1 MENGSRTIANL
12 ELGTYRVTESSAI
25 EGYGWSATYKVGETE
40 TSMAAL
46 ESDGDSKTVVVTN
59 NYTKYR
65 GSLTVTK
72 AFADGSELNA
82 ENLTKEQKGQ
92 ITFKVEK
99 LNGETWEQ
107 VGNTFTLAEMENGSR
122 TIANLEL
129 GTYRVTE
136 SSVIEG
142 YGWSVSY
149 RVGKETTQEA
159 VIGSN
164 GENAEETVIN
174 NYSRDKGSLEISKK
188 VEGLSAEDKDASK
201 DKEYEFTLQDEAG
214 KYYDEAGNASEEEK
228 VLKVKADGSKKV
240 KNLPTGNYTVKEK
253 TGSAAVEGYSLTA
266 GRDVTVTVSKN
277 ETGKA
282 EVTNKYDLITVD
294 VKVKKVWDDAGKE
307 TVRPESITVR
317 LFADGTEKESKE
329 VKPDANGKWT
339 WKFEDLPK
347 YENGKEIQYTITED
361 RLPAYVTTIK
371 KNADGFYTI
380 TNTITSVKVSKVDIA
395 DSKELEGAHIQI
407 LDKNGNVVEEWD
419 STKEAHEVTGLKT
432 GETYT
437 LRETVAPDG
446 YEVTTDT
453 TFVLKADG
461 TIDTE
466 KTKTT
471 SKDGVLLVEDKK
483 TSVKVSKV
491 DIADGKELEGAHIQ
505 ILDKNGNVV
514 EEWDST
520 KEAHEVTGLKTGET
534 YTLRETVAPD
544 GYAVAEDITF
554 TIEADG
560 TVKVGE
566 TVADDNIVEMKDMP
580 IVTVS
585 GTKTWN
591 VPEGTELPESISV
604 ILNRNG
610 EQIDSRE
617 VTAEED
623 WSYSWTDLAAY
634 SEDGKTAYTYTVDEE
649 PIAGYN
655 KTIDGF
661 NITNIRSDKII
672 VEGEKTWNVPEG
684 TELPESITVN
694 LYQNGDKIDSKKVT
708 AEDDWKYSWTDL
720 AAYSEDGKTAYLY
733 TVDEEAVEG
742 YEKAVSVYNIVNTIT
757 GTTEV
762 SGTKTWNVP
771 EGTELPESIT
781 VNLYQNG
788 EQIDSKEVTAK
799 DNWKYSWTDLELYS
813 EDGKTAYTYTVDE
826 NPIDGYISTVKDYDI
841 TNTITS
847 VKINKVDIADGKLVE
862 GAYLQILDQDGNVV
876 DEWVSTK
883 ESHEVTG
890 LMTGETYTLHE
901 MTAPDG
907 YDLTEDTTFVLKED
921 GTIDADKTTAASKD
935 GVLLVEDTKTEQT
948 DKAIEVTKKLG
959 TIFGNTLSAEDATY
973 YVALY
978 ADEAC
983 TKRISNVKALEFKNA
998 SSSTVTFENLK
1009 EDTTYYVGE
1018 CTADGTSY
1026 KAGTT
1031 EDGVRY
1037 TVNFGDG
1044 NRVTIEKADG
1054 TKEVH
1059 FDNVFLTIPDGYN
1072 VDASLKIV
1080 KKVVDVDGNAK
1091 ETNETFYAGLFA
1103 DKECTTLSDAVSK
1116 NIIELNMNGSA
1127 ETNVEITVPL
1137 YPAGTVVNL
1146 YVAEVDKDGN
1156 LVTND
1161 DKFAYDVEVT
1171 NGEVTLDAQNDTA
1184 EVTITNSETS
1194 EEESESES
1202 ETESESESETETE
1215 KQTETESETESKGK
1229 KPTKQTTTA
1238 AKTGDNTPIG
1248 ALAGALAVSA
1258 AVIVVYIRRRR
1269 KNEE

>member
-1 MENGSRTIANL
+1 M
-12 ELGTYRVTESSAI
+12 
-25 EGYGWSATYKVGETE
+25 
-40 TSMAAL
+40 
-46 ESDGDSKTVVVTN
+46 
-59 NYTKYR
+59 
-65 GSLTVTK
+65 
-72 AFADGSELNA
+72 
-82 ENLTKEQKGQ
+82 
-92 ITFKVEK
+92 
-99 LNGETWEQ
+99 
-107 VGNTFTLAEMENGSR
+107 
-122 TIANLEL
+122 
-129 GTYRVTE
+129 
-136 SSVIEG
+136 
-142 YGWSVSY
+142 
-149 RVGKETTQEA
+149 
-159 VIGSN
+159 
-164 GENAEETVIN
+164 
-174 NYSRDKGSLEISKK
+174 
-188 VEGLSAEDKDASK
+188 
-201 DKEYEFTLQDEAG
+201 
-214 KYYDEAGNASEEEK
+214 
-228 VLKVKADGSKKV
+228 
-240 KNLPTGNYTVKEK
+240 
-253 TGSAAVEGYSLTA
+253 
-266 GRDVTVTVSKN
+266 
-277 ETGKA
+277 
-282 EVTNKYDLITVD
+282 
-294 VKVKKVWDDAGKE
+294 
-307 TVRPESITVR
+307 
-317 LFADGTEKESKE
+317 
-329 VKPDANGKWT
+329 
-339 WKFEDLPK
+339 
-347 YENGKEIQYTITED
+347 
-361 RLPAYVTTIK
+361 
-371 KNADGFYTI
+371 
-380 TNTITSVKVSKVDIA
+380 
-395 DSKELEGAHIQI
+395 
-407 LDKNGNVVEEWD
+407 
-419 STKEAHEVTGLKT
+419 
-432 GETYT
+432 
-437 LRETVAPDG
+437 
-446 YEVTTDT
+446 
-453 TFVLKADG
+453 
-461 TIDTE
+461 
-466 KTKTT
+466 
-471 SKDGVLLVEDKK
+471 
-483 TSVKVSKV
+483 
-491 DIADGKELEGAHIQ
+491 EGAHIQ

-580 IVTVS
+580 IITVS

-591 VPEGTELPESISV
+591 APEETELPKSITV

-610 EQIDSRE
+610 EQIGSKE
-617 VTAEED
+617 VTAED
-623 WSYSWTDLAAY
+623 NWNYSFADLPKY
-634 SEDGKTAYTYTVDEE
+634 SEDGKIAYTYTVDEE
-649 PIAGYN
+649 PVAGYN
-655 KTIDGF
+655 KTIDGYD
-661 NITNIRSDKII
+661 ITNIRSDKII

-742 YEKAVSVYNIVNTIT
+742 YEKAVSVYNITNTIT

-826 NPIDGYISTVKDYDI
+826 NSIDGYISTVKDYDI

-876 DEWVSTK
+876 DEWISTK

-890 LMTGETYTLHE
+890 LVTGETYTLHE

-983 TKRISNVKALEFKNA
+983 TKRVSNVKALEFKNA

-1072 VDASLKIV
+1072 VDASLRIV

-1103 DKECTTLSDAVSK
+1103 DKECTTLSDAVSE
-1116 NIIELNMNGSA
+1116 NIIELNMNGSS
-1127 ETNVEITVPL
+1127 ETDVEITVPL

-1161 DKFAYDVEVT
+1161 DKFAYDVKVT
-1171 NGEVTLDAQNDTA
+1171 DGEVTLDAQNDTA

-1194 EEESESES
+1194 EEESESET
-1202 ETESESESETETE
+1202 ETESESESETESE
-1215 KQTETESETESKGK
+1215 KQTETESKGK
-1229 KPTKQTTTA
+1229 KPSKQTTTA

>member
-1 MENGSRTIANL
+1 M
-12 ELGTYRVTESSAI
+12 
-25 EGYGWSATYKVGETE
+25 
-40 TSMAAL
+40 
-46 ESDGDSKTVVVTN
+46 
-59 NYTKYR
+59 
-65 GSLTVTK
+65 
-72 AFADGSELNA
+72 
-82 ENLTKEQKGQ
+82 
-92 ITFKVEK
+92 
-99 LNGETWEQ
+99 
-107 VGNTFTLAEMENGSR
+107 
-122 TIANLEL
+122 
-129 GTYRVTE
+129 
-136 SSVIEG
+136 
-142 YGWSVSY
+142 
-149 RVGKETTQEA
+149 
-159 VIGSN
+159 
-164 GENAEETVIN
+164 
-174 NYSRDKGSLEISKK
+174 
-188 VEGLSAEDKDASK
+188 
-201 DKEYEFTLQDEAG
+201 
-214 KYYDEAGNASEEEK
+214 
-228 VLKVKADGSKKV
+228 
-240 KNLPTGNYTVKEK
+240 
-253 TGSAAVEGYSLTA
+253 
-266 GRDVTVTVSKN
+266 
-277 ETGKA
+277 
-282 EVTNKYDLITVD
+282 
-294 VKVKKVWDDAGKE
+294 
-307 TVRPESITVR
+307 
-317 LFADGTEKESKE
+317 
-329 VKPDANGKWT
+329 
-339 WKFEDLPK
+339 
-347 YENGKEIQYTITED
+347 
-361 RLPAYVTTIK
+361 
-371 KNADGFYTI
+371 
-380 TNTITSVKVSKVDIA
+380 
-395 DSKELEGAHIQI
+395 
-407 LDKNGNVVEEWD
+407 
-419 STKEAHEVTGLKT
+419 
-432 GETYT
+432 
-437 LRETVAPDG
+437 
-446 YEVTTDT
+446 
-453 TFVLKADG
+453 
-461 TIDTE
+461 
-466 KTKTT
+466 
-471 SKDGVLLVEDKK
+471 
-483 TSVKVSKV
+483 
-491 DIADGKELEGAHIQ
+491 
-505 ILDKNGNVV
+505 
-514 EEWDST
+514 
-520 KEAHEVTGLKTGET
+520 
-534 YTLRETVAPD
+534 
-544 GYAVAEDITF
+544 
-554 TIEADG
+554 
-560 TVKVGE
+560 
-566 TVADDNIVEMKDMP
+566 ADDNIVEMKDMP
-580 IVTVS
+580 IVMVS

-591 VPEGTELPESISV
+591 APEGTELPESITV

-610 EQIDSRE
+610 EQIDSKE

-649 PIAGYN
+649 PVAGYN
-655 KTIDGF
+655 KTIDGYD
-661 NITNIRSDKII
+661 ITNIRSDKII

-890 LMTGETYTLHE
+890 LVTGETYTLHE

-1072 VDASLKIV
+1072 VDASLRIV

-1103 DKECTTLSDAVSK
+1103 DKECTTLSDAVSE
-1116 NIIELNMNGSA
+1116 NIIELNMNGSS
-1127 ETNVEITVPL
+1127 ETDVEITVPL

-1171 NGEVTLDAQNDTA
+1171 DGEVTLDAQNDTA

-1202 ETESESESETETE
+1202 ETESESESETESE
-1215 KQTETESETESKGK
+1215 KQTETESKGK

>member
-1 MENGSRTIANL
+1 MKEGNEYKASVGYYSDEECSKAVEKPSITNTYTKPTEGRASL
-12 ELGTYRVTESSAI
+12 EIQKRVTGEEAPEEIPSIFRFKLEAVTEGAPLPAKTEVSNNGEKVSFGEISGLKEAKDYIYKISESGV
-25 EGYGWSATYKVGETE
+25 EGDHPEWTVSGETIYAKV
-40 TSMAAL
+40 S
-46 ESDGDSKTVVVTN
+46 VVKEGN
-59 NYTKYR
+59 EY
-65 GSLTVTK
+65 K
-72 AFADGSELNA
+72 ASVGYYKDA
-82 ENLTKEQKGQ
+82 ECKEQ
-92 ITFKVEK
+92 
-99 LNGETWEQ
+99 
-107 VGNTFTLAEMENGSR
+107 
-122 TIANLEL
+122 
-129 GTYRVTE
+129 
-136 SSVIEG
+136 IE
-142 YGWSVSY
+142 
-149 RVGKETTQEA
+149 EP
-159 VIGSN
+159 II
-164 GENAEETVIN
+164 IN
-174 NYSRDKGSLEISKK
+174 NYKKLISI
-188 VEGLSAEDKDASK
+188 D
-201 DKEYEFTLQDEAG
+201 
-214 KYYDEAGNASEEEK
+214 GNK
-228 VLKVKADGSKKV
+228 IWRV
-240 KNLPTGNYTVKEK
+240 PTGVDLPEK
-253 TGSAAVEGYSLTA
+253 
-266 GRDVTVTVSKN
+266 
-277 ETGKA
+277 
-282 EVTNKYDLITVD
+282 ITVIL
-294 VKVKKVWDDAGKE
+294 KQNGGEYARQE
-307 TVRPESITVR
+307 VRE
-317 LFADGTEKESKE
+317 DG
-329 VKPDANGKWT
+329 NGD
-339 WKFEDLPK
+339 WKYSFTDLPK
-347 YENGKEIQYTITED
+347 YD
-361 RLPAYVTTIK
+361 
-371 KNADGFYTI
+371 ADGQEYKYEIDEEEVPGYTKKVDGTNLI
-380 TNTITSVKVSKVDIA
+380 NTIT
-395 DSKELEGAHIQI
+395 G
-407 LDKNGNVVEEWD
+407 
-419 STKEAHEVTGLKT
+419 
-432 GETYT
+432 
-437 LRETVAPDG
+437 
-446 YEVTTDT
+446 TT
-453 TFVLKADG
+453 
-461 TIDTE
+461 E
-466 KTKTT
+466 
-471 SKDGVLLVEDKK
+471 
-483 TSVKVSKV
+483 
-491 DIADGKELEGAHIQ
+491 
-505 ILDKNGNVV
+505 
-514 EEWDST
+514 
-520 KEAHEVTGLKTGET
+520 
-534 YTLRETVAPD
+534 
-544 GYAVAEDITF
+544 
-554 TIEADG
+554 
-560 TVKVGE
+560 
-566 TVADDNIVEMKDMP
+566 
-580 IVTVS
+580 VS

-591 VPEGTELPESISV
+591 APEETELPKSITV

-610 EQIDSRE
+610 EPIDRKE
-617 VTAEED
+617 VTAED
-623 WSYSWTDLAAY
+623 NWNYSFADLSKY
-634 SEDGKTAYTYTVDEE
+634 SEDGKIAYTYTVDEE
-649 PIAGYN
+649 PVAGYN
-655 KTIDGF
+655 KTIDGYD
-661 NITNIRSDKII
+661 ITNIRSDKII
-672 VEGEKTWNVPEG
+672 VEGEKTWNVPEV

-742 YEKAVSVYNIVNTIT
+742 YEKAVSVYNITNTIT

-826 NPIDGYISTVKDYDI
+826 DPVDGYISTVKDYDI

-890 LMTGETYTLHE
+890 LVTGETYTLRE

-1009 EDTTYYVGE
+1009 EDITYYVGE

-1072 VDASLKIV
+1072 VDASLRIV

-1103 DKECTTLSDAVSK
+1103 DKECTTLSDAVSE
-1116 NIIELNMNGSA
+1116 NIIELNMNGSS
-1127 ETNVEITVPL
+1127 ETDVEITVPL

-1171 NGEVTLDAQNDTA
+1171 DGEVTLDAQNDTA

-1194 EEESESES
+1194 EEESGSES
-1202 ETESESESETETE
+1202 ETESESESETESE
-1215 KQTETESETESKGK
+1215 KQTETESKGK

>member
-1 MENGSRTIANL
+1 MK
-12 ELGTYRVTESSAI
+12 
-25 EGYGWSATYKVGETE
+25 EGNEYKASVGYYK
-40 TSMAAL
+40 
-46 ESDGDSKTVVVTN
+46 D
-59 NYTKYR
+59 
-65 GSLTVTK
+65 
-72 AFADGSELNA
+72 A
-82 ENLTKEQKGQ
+82 ECKEQ
-92 ITFKVEK
+92 
-99 LNGETWEQ
+99 
-107 VGNTFTLAEMENGSR
+107 
-122 TIANLEL
+122 
-129 GTYRVTE
+129 
-136 SSVIEG
+136 IE
-142 YGWSVSY
+142 
-149 RVGKETTQEA
+149 EP
-159 VIGSN
+159 II
-164 GENAEETVIN
+164 IN
-174 NYSRDKGSLEISKK
+174 NYKKLISI
-188 VEGLSAEDKDASK
+188 D
-201 DKEYEFTLQDEAG
+201 
-214 KYYDEAGNASEEEK
+214 GNK
-228 VLKVKADGSKKV
+228 IWRV
-240 KNLPTGNYTVKEK
+240 PTGVDLPEK
-253 TGSAAVEGYSLTA
+253 
-266 GRDVTVTVSKN
+266 
-277 ETGKA
+277 
-282 EVTNKYDLITVD
+282 ITVIL
-294 VKVKKVWDDAGKE
+294 KQNGGEYARQE
-307 TVRPESITVR
+307 VRE
-317 LFADGTEKESKE
+317 DG
-329 VKPDANGKWT
+329 NGD
-339 WKFEDLPK
+339 WKYSFTDLPK
-347 YENGKEIQYTITED
+347 YD
-361 RLPAYVTTIK
+361 
-371 KNADGFYTI
+371 ADGQEYKYEIDEEEVPGYTKKVDGTNLI
-380 TNTITSVKVSKVDIA
+380 NTIT
-395 DSKELEGAHIQI
+395 G
-407 LDKNGNVVEEWD
+407 
-419 STKEAHEVTGLKT
+419 
-432 GETYT
+432 
-437 LRETVAPDG
+437 
-446 YEVTTDT
+446 TT
-453 TFVLKADG
+453 
-461 TIDTE
+461 E
-466 KTKTT
+466 
-471 SKDGVLLVEDKK
+471 
-483 TSVKVSKV
+483 
-491 DIADGKELEGAHIQ
+491 
-505 ILDKNGNVV
+505 
-514 EEWDST
+514 
-520 KEAHEVTGLKTGET
+520 
-534 YTLRETVAPD
+534 
-544 GYAVAEDITF
+544 
-554 TIEADG
+554 
-560 TVKVGE
+560 
-566 TVADDNIVEMKDMP
+566 
-580 IVTVS
+580 VS

-591 VPEGTELPESISV
+591 APEETELPKSITV

-610 EQIDSRE
+610 EPIDRKE
-617 VTAEED
+617 VTAED
-623 WSYSWTDLAAY
+623 NWNYSFADLPKY
-634 SEDGKTAYTYTVDEE
+634 SEDGKIAYTYTVDEE
-649 PIAGYN
+649 PVAGYN
-655 KTIDGF
+655 KTIDGYD
-661 NITNIRSDKII
+661 ITNIRSDKII
-672 VEGEKTWNVPEG
+672 VEGEKTWNVPEE

-742 YEKAVSVYNIVNTIT
+742 YEKAVSVYNITNTIT

-826 NPIDGYISTVKDYDI
+826 DPVDGYISTVKDYDI

-890 LMTGETYTLHE
+890 LVTGETYTLHE

-983 TKRISNVKALEFKNA
+983 TKRVSNVKALEFKNA

-1072 VDASLKIV
+1072 VDASLRIV

-1103 DKECTTLSDAVSK
+1103 DKECTTLSDAVSE
-1116 NIIELNMNGSA
+1116 NIIELNMNGSS
-1127 ETNVEITVPL
+1127 ETDVEITVPL

-1161 DKFAYDVEVT
+1161 DKFAYDVKVT
-1171 NGEVTLDAQNDTA
+1171 DGEVTLDAQNDTA

-1194 EEESESES
+1194 EEESESET
-1202 ETESESESETETE
+1202 ETESESESETESE
-1215 KQTETESETESKGK
+1215 KQTETESKGK
-1229 KPTKQTTTA
+1229 KPTNQTTTA

>member
-1 MENGSRTIANL
+1 M
-12 ELGTYRVTESSAI
+12 
-25 EGYGWSATYKVGETE
+25 
-40 TSMAAL
+40 
-46 ESDGDSKTVVVTN
+46 
-59 NYTKYR
+59 
-65 GSLTVTK
+65 
-72 AFADGSELNA
+72 
-82 ENLTKEQKGQ
+82 
-92 ITFKVEK
+92 
-99 LNGETWEQ
+99 
-107 VGNTFTLAEMENGSR
+107 
-122 TIANLEL
+122 
-129 GTYRVTE
+129 
-136 SSVIEG
+136 
-142 YGWSVSY
+142 
-149 RVGKETTQEA
+149 
-159 VIGSN
+159 
-164 GENAEETVIN
+164 
-174 NYSRDKGSLEISKK
+174 
-188 VEGLSAEDKDASK
+188 
-201 DKEYEFTLQDEAG
+201 
-214 KYYDEAGNASEEEK
+214 
-228 VLKVKADGSKKV
+228 
-240 KNLPTGNYTVKEK
+240 
-253 TGSAAVEGYSLTA
+253 
-266 GRDVTVTVSKN
+266 
-277 ETGKA
+277 
-282 EVTNKYDLITVD
+282 
-294 VKVKKVWDDAGKE
+294 
-307 TVRPESITVR
+307 
-317 LFADGTEKESKE
+317 
-329 VKPDANGKWT
+329 
-339 WKFEDLPK
+339 
-347 YENGKEIQYTITED
+347 
-361 RLPAYVTTIK
+361 
-371 KNADGFYTI
+371 
-380 TNTITSVKVSKVDIA
+380 
-395 DSKELEGAHIQI
+395 EGAHIQI

-419 STKEAHEVTGLKT
+419 STKEAHEVTGLKA
-432 GETYT
+432 GTYA
-437 LRETVAPDG
+437 L
-446 YEVTTDT
+446 
-453 TFVLKADG
+453 
-461 TIDTE
+461 
-466 KTKTT
+466 
-471 SKDGVLLVEDKK
+471 
-483 TSVKVSKV
+483 
-491 DIADGKELEGAHIQ
+491 
-505 ILDKNGNVV
+505 
-514 EEWDST
+514 
-520 KEAHEVTGLKTGET
+520 HEVS
-534 YTLRETVAPD
+534 APE

-580 IVTVS
+580 IITVS

-591 VPEGTELPESISV
+591 APEETELPKSITV

-610 EQIDSRE
+610 EQIGSKE
-617 VTAEED
+617 VTAED
-623 WSYSWTDLAAY
+623 NWNYSFADLPKY
-634 SEDGKTAYTYTVDEE
+634 SEDGKIAYTYTVDEE
-649 PIAGYN
+649 PVAGYN
-655 KTIDGF
+655 KTIDGYD
-661 NITNIRSDKII
+661 ITNIRSDKII

-742 YEKAVSVYNIVNTIT
+742 YEKAVSVYNITNTIT

-781 VNLYQNG
+781 VNLYQNE

-799 DNWKYSWTDLELYS
+799 DNWKYSWIDLELYS

-935 GVLLVEDTKTEQT
+935 GVLLVEDTKTAQT

-983 TKRISNVKALEFKNA
+983 TKRVSNVKALEFKNA

-1072 VDASLKIV
+1072 VDASLRIV

-1103 DKECTTLSDAVSK
+1103 DKECTTLSDAVSE
-1116 NIIELNMNGSA
+1116 NIIELNMNGSS
-1127 ETNVEITVPL
+1127 ETDVEITVPL

-1171 NGEVTLDAQNDTA
+1171 DGEVTLDAQNDTA

-1194 EEESESES
+1194 EEESESET
-1202 ETESESESETETE
+1202 ETESESESETESE
-1215 KQTETESETESKGK
+1215 KQTETESKGK
-1229 KPTKQTTTA
+1229 KPSKQTTTA

>member
-1 MENGSRTIANL
+1 M
-12 ELGTYRVTESSAI
+12 
-25 EGYGWSATYKVGETE
+25 
-40 TSMAAL
+40 
-46 ESDGDSKTVVVTN
+46 
-59 NYTKYR
+59 
-65 GSLTVTK
+65 
-72 AFADGSELNA
+72 
-82 ENLTKEQKGQ
+82 
-92 ITFKVEK
+92 
-99 LNGETWEQ
+99 
-107 VGNTFTLAEMENGSR
+107 
-122 TIANLEL
+122 
-129 GTYRVTE
+129 
-136 SSVIEG
+136 
-142 YGWSVSY
+142 
-149 RVGKETTQEA
+149 
-159 VIGSN
+159 
-164 GENAEETVIN
+164 
-174 NYSRDKGSLEISKK
+174 
-188 VEGLSAEDKDASK
+188 
-201 DKEYEFTLQDEAG
+201 
-214 KYYDEAGNASEEEK
+214 
-228 VLKVKADGSKKV
+228 
-240 KNLPTGNYTVKEK
+240 
-253 TGSAAVEGYSLTA
+253 
-266 GRDVTVTVSKN
+266 
-277 ETGKA
+277 
-282 EVTNKYDLITVD
+282 
-294 VKVKKVWDDAGKE
+294 
-307 TVRPESITVR
+307 
-317 LFADGTEKESKE
+317 
-329 VKPDANGKWT
+329 
-339 WKFEDLPK
+339 
-347 YENGKEIQYTITED
+347 
-361 RLPAYVTTIK
+361 
-371 KNADGFYTI
+371 
-380 TNTITSVKVSKVDIA
+380 
-395 DSKELEGAHIQI
+395 
-407 LDKNGNVVEEWD
+407 
-419 STKEAHEVTGLKT
+419 
-432 GETYT
+432 
-437 LRETVAPDG
+437 
-446 YEVTTDT
+446 
-453 TFVLKADG
+453 
-461 TIDTE
+461 
-466 KTKTT
+466 
-471 SKDGVLLVEDKK
+471 
-483 TSVKVSKV
+483 
-491 DIADGKELEGAHIQ
+491 
-505 ILDKNGNVV
+505 
-514 EEWDST
+514 
-520 KEAHEVTGLKTGET
+520 
-534 YTLRETVAPD
+534 
-544 GYAVAEDITF
+544 
-554 TIEADG
+554 
-560 TVKVGE
+560 
-566 TVADDNIVEMKDMP
+566 
-580 IVTVS
+580 
-585 GTKTWN
+585 
-591 VPEGTELPESISV
+591 PEGTELPESITV

-610 EQIDSRE
+610 EQIGSKE
-617 VTAEED
+617 VTAED
-623 WSYSWTDLAAY
+623 NWNYSFADLPKY

-649 PIAGYN
+649 PVAGYN
-655 KTIDGF
+655 KTIDGYD
-661 NITNIRSDKII
+661 ITNIRSDKII

-742 YEKAVSVYNIVNTIT
+742 YEKAVSVYNITNTIT

-826 NPIDGYISTVKDYDI
+826 DPVDGYISTVKDYDI

-890 LMTGETYTLHE
+890 LVTGETYTLHE

-983 TKRISNVKALEFKNA
+983 TKRVSNVKALEFKNA

-1009 EDTTYYVGE
+1009 EGTTYYVGE

-1072 VDASLKIV
+1072 VDASLRIV

-1103 DKECTTLSDAVSK
+1103 DKECTTLSDAVSE
-1116 NIIELNMNGSA
+1116 NIIELNMNGSS
-1127 ETNVEITVPL
+1127 ETDVEITVPL

-1171 NGEVTLDAQNDTA
+1171 DGEVTLDAQNDTA

-1194 EEESESES
+1194 EEESESET
-1202 ETESESESETETE
+1202 ETESESESETESE
-1215 KQTETESETESKGK
+1215 KQTETESKGK
-1229 KPTKQTTTA
+1229 KPTNQTTTA

>member
-1 MENGSRTIANL
+1 M
-12 ELGTYRVTESSAI
+12 
-25 EGYGWSATYKVGETE
+25 
-40 TSMAAL
+40 
-46 ESDGDSKTVVVTN
+46 
-59 NYTKYR
+59 
-65 GSLTVTK
+65 
-72 AFADGSELNA
+72 
-82 ENLTKEQKGQ
+82 
-92 ITFKVEK
+92 
-99 LNGETWEQ
+99 
-107 VGNTFTLAEMENGSR
+107 
-122 TIANLEL
+122 
-129 GTYRVTE
+129 
-136 SSVIEG
+136 
-142 YGWSVSY
+142 
-149 RVGKETTQEA
+149 
-159 VIGSN
+159 
-164 GENAEETVIN
+164 
-174 NYSRDKGSLEISKK
+174 
-188 VEGLSAEDKDASK
+188 
-201 DKEYEFTLQDEAG
+201 
-214 KYYDEAGNASEEEK
+214 
-228 VLKVKADGSKKV
+228 
-240 KNLPTGNYTVKEK
+240 
-253 TGSAAVEGYSLTA
+253 
-266 GRDVTVTVSKN
+266 
-277 ETGKA
+277 
-282 EVTNKYDLITVD
+282 
-294 VKVKKVWDDAGKE
+294 
-307 TVRPESITVR
+307 
-317 LFADGTEKESKE
+317 
-329 VKPDANGKWT
+329 
-339 WKFEDLPK
+339 
-347 YENGKEIQYTITED
+347 
-361 RLPAYVTTIK
+361 
-371 KNADGFYTI
+371 
-380 TNTITSVKVSKVDIA
+380 
-395 DSKELEGAHIQI
+395 
-407 LDKNGNVVEEWD
+407 
-419 STKEAHEVTGLKT
+419 
-432 GETYT
+432 
-437 LRETVAPDG
+437 
-446 YEVTTDT
+446 
-453 TFVLKADG
+453 
-461 TIDTE
+461 
-466 KTKTT
+466 
-471 SKDGVLLVEDKK
+471 
-483 TSVKVSKV
+483 
-491 DIADGKELEGAHIQ
+491 
-505 ILDKNGNVV
+505 
-514 EEWDST
+514 
-520 KEAHEVTGLKTGET
+520 
-534 YTLRETVAPD
+534 
-544 GYAVAEDITF
+544 
-554 TIEADG
+554 
-560 TVKVGE
+560 
-566 TVADDNIVEMKDMP
+566 ADDNIVEMRDMP

-591 VPEGTELPESISV
+591 VPEGTELPESITV

-610 EQIDSRE
+610 EQIDRKE
-617 VTAEED
+617 VNAEED

-826 NPIDGYISTVKDYDI
+826 NPIDSYISTVKDYDI

-890 LMTGETYTLHE
+890 LVTGETYTLHE

-1072 VDASLKIV
+1072 VDASLRIV

-1103 DKECTTLSDAVSK
+1103 DKECTTLSDAVSE
-1116 NIIELNMNGSA
+1116 NIIELNMNGSS
-1127 ETNVEITVPL
+1127 ETDVEITVPL

-1171 NGEVTLDAQNDTA
+1171 DGEVTLDAQNDTA

-1202 ETESESESETETE
+1202 ETESESESETESE
-1215 KQTETESETESKGK
+1215 KQTETESKGK

>member
-1 MENGSRTIANL
+1 M
-12 ELGTYRVTESSAI
+12 
-25 EGYGWSATYKVGETE
+25 
-40 TSMAAL
+40 
-46 ESDGDSKTVVVTN
+46 
-59 NYTKYR
+59 
-65 GSLTVTK
+65 
-72 AFADGSELNA
+72 
-82 ENLTKEQKGQ
+82 
-92 ITFKVEK
+92 
-99 LNGETWEQ
+99 
-107 VGNTFTLAEMENGSR
+107 
-122 TIANLEL
+122 
-129 GTYRVTE
+129 
-136 SSVIEG
+136 
-142 YGWSVSY
+142 
-149 RVGKETTQEA
+149 
-159 VIGSN
+159 
-164 GENAEETVIN
+164 
-174 NYSRDKGSLEISKK
+174 
-188 VEGLSAEDKDASK
+188 
-201 DKEYEFTLQDEAG
+201 
-214 KYYDEAGNASEEEK
+214 
-228 VLKVKADGSKKV
+228 
-240 KNLPTGNYTVKEK
+240 
-253 TGSAAVEGYSLTA
+253 
-266 GRDVTVTVSKN
+266 
-277 ETGKA
+277 
-282 EVTNKYDLITVD
+282 
-294 VKVKKVWDDAGKE
+294 
-307 TVRPESITVR
+307 
-317 LFADGTEKESKE
+317 
-329 VKPDANGKWT
+329 
-339 WKFEDLPK
+339 
-347 YENGKEIQYTITED
+347 
-361 RLPAYVTTIK
+361 
-371 KNADGFYTI
+371 
-380 TNTITSVKVSKVDIA
+380 
-395 DSKELEGAHIQI
+395 
-407 LDKNGNVVEEWD
+407 
-419 STKEAHEVTGLKT
+419 
-432 GETYT
+432 
-437 LRETVAPDG
+437 
-446 YEVTTDT
+446 
-453 TFVLKADG
+453 
-461 TIDTE
+461 
-466 KTKTT
+466 
-471 SKDGVLLVEDKK
+471 
-483 TSVKVSKV
+483 
-491 DIADGKELEGAHIQ
+491 EGAHIQ

-580 IVTVS
+580 IITVS

-591 VPEGTELPESISV
+591 APEETELPKSITV

-610 EQIDSRE
+610 EPIDRKE
-617 VTAEED
+617 VTAED
-623 WSYSWTDLAAY
+623 NWNYSFADLPKY
-634 SEDGKTAYTYTVDEE
+634 SEDGKIAYTYTVDEE
-649 PIAGYN
+649 PVAGYN
-655 KTIDGF
+655 KTIDGYD
-661 NITNIRSDKII
+661 ITNIRSDKII
-672 VEGEKTWNVPEG
+672 VEGEKTWNVPEE

-742 YEKAVSVYNIVNTIT
+742 YEKAVSVYNITNTIT

-826 NPIDGYISTVKDYDI
+826 DPVDGYISTVKDYDI

-890 LMTGETYTLHE
+890 LVTGETYTLHE

-983 TKRISNVKALEFKNA
+983 TKRVSNVKALEFKNA

-1072 VDASLKIV
+1072 VDASLRIV

-1103 DKECTTLSDAVSK
+1103 DKECTTLSDAVSE
-1116 NIIELNMNGSA
+1116 NIIELNMNGSS
-1127 ETNVEITVPL
+1127 ETDVEITVPL

-1161 DKFAYDVEVT
+1161 DKFAYDVKVT
-1171 NGEVTLDAQNDTA
+1171 DGEVTLDAQNDTA

-1194 EEESESES
+1194 EEESESET
-1202 ETESESESETETE
+1202 ETESESESETESE
-1215 KQTETESETESKGK
+1215 KQTETESKGK
-1229 KPTKQTTTA
+1229 KPTNQTTTA

>member
-1 MENGSRTIANL
+1 MVLNRDGAEYKRQDVTAANDWKYSFDNL
-12 ELGTYRVTESSAI
+12 PKYSEDGKTAYTYEVDEVAVTGYNKTV
-25 EGYGWSATYKVGETE
+25 EGYNITNTKSDKVNVEGKKTWNVPEGTTLPE
-40 TSMAAL
+40 KITVNL
-46 ESDGDSKTVVVTN
+46 YQNGTKIGSKTVT
-59 NYTKYR
+59 
-65 GSLTVTK
+65 
-72 AFADGSELNA
+72 
-82 ENLTKEQKGQ
+82 
-92 ITFKVEK
+92 
-99 LNGETWEQ
+99 
-107 VGNTFTLAEMENGSR
+107 
-122 TIANLEL
+122 
-129 GTYRVTE
+129 
-136 SSVIEG
+136 
-142 YGWSVSY
+142 
-149 RVGKETTQEA
+149 
-159 VIGSN
+159 
-164 GENAEETVIN
+164 
-174 NYSRDKGSLEISKK
+174 
-188 VEGLSAEDKDASK
+188 AEDGWKYSWTGLEAYSK
-201 DKEYEFTLQDEAG
+201 DG
-214 KYYDEAGNASEEEK
+214 KTAYTYTVDEEEVSGYK
-228 VLKVKADGSKKV
+228 KAVS
-240 KNLPTGNYTVKEK
+240 
-253 TGSAAVEGYSLTA
+253 GY
-266 GRDVTVTVSKN
+266 N
-277 ETGKA
+277 
-282 EVTNKYDLITVD
+282 
-294 VKVKKVWDDAGKE
+294 
-307 TVRPESITVR
+307 
-317 LFADGTEKESKE
+317 
-329 VKPDANGKWT
+329 
-339 WKFEDLPK
+339 
-347 YENGKEIQYTITED
+347 
-361 RLPAYVTTIK
+361 
-371 KNADGFYTI
+371 I
-380 TNTITSVKVSKVDIA
+380 TNTITGTTKV
-395 DSKELEGAHIQI
+395 EG
-407 LDKNGNVVEEWD
+407 K
-419 STKEAHEVTGLKT
+419 
-432 GETYT
+432 
-437 LRETVAPDG
+437 
-446 YEVTTDT
+446 
-453 TFVLKADG
+453 
-461 TIDTE
+461 
-466 KTKTT
+466 
-471 SKDGVLLVEDKK
+471 
-483 TSVKVSKV
+483 
-491 DIADGKELEGAHIQ
+491 
-505 ILDKNGNVV
+505 
-514 EEWDST
+514 
-520 KEAHEVTGLKTGET
+520 
-534 YTLRETVAPD
+534 
-544 GYAVAEDITF
+544 
-554 TIEADG
+554 
-560 TVKVGE
+560 
-566 TVADDNIVEMKDMP
+566 
-580 IVTVS
+580 
-585 GTKTWN
+585 KTWN
-591 VPEGTELPESISV
+591 APEGTELPESITV
-604 ILNRNG
+604 NLYRNN
-610 EQIDSRE
+610 EWIDSKE

-634 SEDGKTAYTYTVDEE
+634 SEDGKTAYTYTVDETE
-649 PIAGYN
+649 MDGYLSDV
-655 KTIDGF
+655 DGY
-661 NITNIRSDKII
+661 DII
-672 VEGEKTWNVPEG
+672 
-684 TELPESITVN
+684 
-694 LYQNGDKIDSKKVT
+694 
-708 AEDDWKYSWTDL
+708 
-720 AAYSEDGKTAYLY
+720 
-733 TVDEEAVEG
+733 
-742 YEKAVSVYNIVNTIT
+742 NTIT

-771 EGTELPESIT
+771 EGTELPEGIT

>member
-1 MENGSRTIANL
+1 MD
-12 ELGTYRVTESSAI
+12 
-25 EGYGWSATYKVGETE
+25 GY
-40 TSMAAL
+40 L
-46 ESDGDSKTVVVTN
+46 SDV
-59 NYTKYR
+59 
-65 GSLTVTK
+65 
-72 AFADGSELNA
+72 DG
-82 ENLTKEQKGQ
+82 
-92 ITFKVEK
+92 
-99 LNGETWEQ
+99 
-107 VGNTFTLAEMENGSR
+107 
-122 TIANLEL
+122 
-129 GTYRVTE
+129 
-136 SSVIEG
+136 
-142 YGWSVSY
+142 
-149 RVGKETTQEA
+149 
-159 VIGSN
+159 
-164 GENAEETVIN
+164 
-174 NYSRDKGSLEISKK
+174 
-188 VEGLSAEDKDASK
+188 
-201 DKEYEFTLQDEAG
+201 
-214 KYYDEAGNASEEEK
+214 YD
-228 VLKVKADGSKKV
+228 
-240 KNLPTGNYTVKEK
+240 
-253 TGSAAVEGYSLTA
+253 
-266 GRDVTVTVSKN
+266 
-277 ETGKA
+277 
-282 EVTNKYDLITVD
+282 I
-294 VKVKKVWDDAGKE
+294 
-307 TVRPESITVR
+307 I
-317 LFADGTEKESKE
+317 
-329 VKPDANGKWT
+329 
-339 WKFEDLPK
+339 
-347 YENGKEIQYTITED
+347 
-361 RLPAYVTTIK
+361 
-371 KNADGFYTI
+371 
-380 TNTITSVKVSKVDIA
+380 NTIT
-395 DSKELEGAHIQI
+395 G
-407 LDKNGNVVEEWD
+407 
-419 STKEAHEVTGLKT
+419 
-432 GETYT
+432 
-437 LRETVAPDG
+437 
-446 YEVTTDT
+446 TT
-453 TFVLKADG
+453 
-461 TIDTE
+461 E
-466 KTKTT
+466 
-471 SKDGVLLVEDKK
+471 
-483 TSVKVSKV
+483 
-491 DIADGKELEGAHIQ
+491 
-505 ILDKNGNVV
+505 
-514 EEWDST
+514 
-520 KEAHEVTGLKTGET
+520 
-534 YTLRETVAPD
+534 
-544 GYAVAEDITF
+544 
-554 TIEADG
+554 
-560 TVKVGE
+560 
-566 TVADDNIVEMKDMP
+566 
-580 IVTVS
+580 VS

-591 VPEGTELPESISV
+591 VPEGTELPESITV
-604 ILNRNG
+604 NLYRNN
-610 EQIDSRE
+610 EWIDSKEVTAEEDWSYSWTDLAAYSEDGKTAYTYTVDETEMDGYLSDVDGYDIINTITGTTEVSGTKTWNVPEGTELPESITVNLYRNNEWIDSKEVTAEEDWSYSWTDLAAYSEDGKTAYTYTVDETEMDGYLSDVDGYDIINTITGTTEVSGTKTWNVPEGTELPESITVNLYRNNEWIDSKE

-649 PIAGYN
+649 PVAGYN
-655 KTIDGF
+655 KTIDGYD
-661 NITNIRSDKII
+661 ITNIRSDKII

-771 EGTELPESIT
+771 EGTELPEGIT

>member
-1 MENGSRTIANL
+1 M
-12 ELGTYRVTESSAI
+12 
-25 EGYGWSATYKVGETE
+25 
-40 TSMAAL
+40 
-46 ESDGDSKTVVVTN
+46 
-59 NYTKYR
+59 
-65 GSLTVTK
+65 
-72 AFADGSELNA
+72 
-82 ENLTKEQKGQ
+82 
-92 ITFKVEK
+92 
-99 LNGETWEQ
+99 
-107 VGNTFTLAEMENGSR
+107 
-122 TIANLEL
+122 
-129 GTYRVTE
+129 
-136 SSVIEG
+136 
-142 YGWSVSY
+142 
-149 RVGKETTQEA
+149 
-159 VIGSN
+159 
-164 GENAEETVIN
+164 
-174 NYSRDKGSLEISKK
+174 
-188 VEGLSAEDKDASK
+188 
-201 DKEYEFTLQDEAG
+201 
-214 KYYDEAGNASEEEK
+214 
-228 VLKVKADGSKKV
+228 
-240 KNLPTGNYTVKEK
+240 
-253 TGSAAVEGYSLTA
+253 
-266 GRDVTVTVSKN
+266 
-277 ETGKA
+277 
-282 EVTNKYDLITVD
+282 
-294 VKVKKVWDDAGKE
+294 
-307 TVRPESITVR
+307 
-317 LFADGTEKESKE
+317 
-329 VKPDANGKWT
+329 
-339 WKFEDLPK
+339 
-347 YENGKEIQYTITED
+347 
-361 RLPAYVTTIK
+361 
-371 KNADGFYTI
+371 
-380 TNTITSVKVSKVDIA
+380 
-395 DSKELEGAHIQI
+395 
-407 LDKNGNVVEEWD
+407 
-419 STKEAHEVTGLKT
+419 
-432 GETYT
+432 
-437 LRETVAPDG
+437 
-446 YEVTTDT
+446 
-453 TFVLKADG
+453 
-461 TIDTE
+461 
-466 KTKTT
+466 
-471 SKDGVLLVEDKK
+471 
-483 TSVKVSKV
+483 
-491 DIADGKELEGAHIQ
+491 
-505 ILDKNGNVV
+505 
-514 EEWDST
+514 
-520 KEAHEVTGLKTGET
+520 
-534 YTLRETVAPD
+534 
-544 GYAVAEDITF
+544 
-554 TIEADG
+554 
-560 TVKVGE
+560 
-566 TVADDNIVEMKDMP
+566 
-580 IVTVS
+580 
-585 GTKTWN
+585 
-591 VPEGTELPESISV
+591 PEGTKLPENITV

-610 EQIDSRE
+610 EQIGSKE
-617 VTAEED
+617 VTAED
-623 WSYSWTDLAAY
+623 NWNYSFADLPKY

-649 PIAGYN
+649 PVAGYN
-655 KTIDGF
+655 KTIDGYD
-661 NITNIRSDKII
+661 ITNIRSDKII

-742 YEKAVSVYNIVNTIT
+742 YEKAVSVYNITNTIT

-813 EDGKTAYTYTVDE
+813 EEGKTAYTYTVDE

-890 LMTGETYTLHE
+890 LVTGETYTLHE

-1072 VDASLKIV
+1072 VDASLRIV

-1103 DKECTTLSDAVSK
+1103 DKECTTLSDAVSE
-1116 NIIELNMNGSA
+1116 NIIELNMNGSS
-1127 ETNVEITVPL
+1127 ETDVEITVPL

-1171 NGEVTLDAQNDTA
+1171 DGEVTLDAQNDTA

-1194 EEESESES
+1194 EEESESET
-1202 ETESESESETETE
+1202 ETESESESETESE
-1215 KQTETESETESKGK
+1215 KQTETESKGK
-1229 KPTKQTTTA
+1229 KPTNQTTTA

>member
-1 MENGSRTIANL
+1 ME
-12 ELGTYRVTESSAI
+12 
-25 EGYGWSATYKVGETE
+25 
-40 TSMAAL
+40 
-46 ESDGDSKTVVVTN
+46 
-59 NYTKYR
+59 
-65 GSLTVTK
+65 
-72 AFADGSELNA
+72 
-82 ENLTKEQKGQ
+82 
-92 ITFKVEK
+92 
-99 LNGETWEQ
+99 
-107 VGNTFTLAEMENGSR
+107 
-122 TIANLEL
+122 
-129 GTYRVTE
+129 
-136 SSVIEG
+136 
-142 YGWSVSY
+142 
-149 RVGKETTQEA
+149 
-159 VIGSN
+159 
-164 GENAEETVIN
+164 
-174 NYSRDKGSLEISKK
+174 
-188 VEGLSAEDKDASK
+188 
-201 DKEYEFTLQDEAG
+201 
-214 KYYDEAGNASEEEK
+214 
-228 VLKVKADGSKKV
+228 
-240 KNLPTGNYTVKEK
+240 
-253 TGSAAVEGYSLTA
+253 
-266 GRDVTVTVSKN
+266 
-277 ETGKA
+277 
-282 EVTNKYDLITVD
+282 
-294 VKVKKVWDDAGKE
+294 
-307 TVRPESITVR
+307 
-317 LFADGTEKESKE
+317 
-329 VKPDANGKWT
+329 
-339 WKFEDLPK
+339 
-347 YENGKEIQYTITED
+347 
-361 RLPAYVTTIK
+361 
-371 KNADGFYTI
+371 
-380 TNTITSVKVSKVDIA
+380 
-395 DSKELEGAHIQI
+395 
-407 LDKNGNVVEEWD
+407 
-419 STKEAHEVTGLKT
+419 
-432 GETYT
+432 
-437 LRETVAPDG
+437 
-446 YEVTTDT
+446 
-453 TFVLKADG
+453 
-461 TIDTE
+461 
-466 KTKTT
+466 
-471 SKDGVLLVEDKK
+471 
-483 TSVKVSKV
+483 
-491 DIADGKELEGAHIQ
+491 
-505 ILDKNGNVV
+505 
-514 EEWDST
+514 
-520 KEAHEVTGLKTGET
+520 
-534 YTLRETVAPD
+534 
-544 GYAVAEDITF
+544 
-554 TIEADG
+554 
-560 TVKVGE
+560 
-566 TVADDNIVEMKDMP
+566 
-580 IVTVS
+580 

-591 VPEGTELPESISV
+591 APEKTELPESITV

-610 EQIDSRE
+610 EQIDRKE

-649 PIAGYN
+649 PVAGYN
-655 KTIDGF
+655 KTIDGYD
-661 NITNIRSDKII
+661 ITNIRSDKII

-742 YEKAVSVYNIVNTIT
+742 YEKAVSVYNITNTIT

-921 GTIDADKTTAASKD
+921 RTIDADKTTAASKD
-935 GVLLVEDTKTEQT
+935 GVLLVEDTKTAQT

-983 TKRISNVKALEFKNA
+983 TKRVSNVKALEFKNA

-1072 VDASLKIV
+1072 VDASLRIV

-1103 DKECTTLSDAVSK
+1103 DKECTTLSDAVSE
-1116 NIIELNMNGSA
+1116 NIIELNMNGSS
-1127 ETNVEITVPL
+1127 ETDVEITVPL

-1161 DKFAYDVEVT
+1161 DKFAYDVKVT
-1171 NGEVTLDAQNDTA
+1171 DGEVTLDAQNDTA

-1194 EEESESES
+1194 EEESESET
-1202 ETESESESETETE
+1202 ETESESESETESE
-1215 KQTETESETESKGK
+1215 KQTETESKGK
-1229 KPTKQTTTA
+1229 KPTNQTTTA